1 MITKLLRMLFGKPTI
16 INKPQ
21 NEKTITFDV
30 VEESTGR
37 VLFENKIF
45 TGATCLQNMMK
56 HQILLYQRFRIILLQ
71 FHVIALGNIMLL
83 L

>member
-21 NEKTITFDV
+21 SEKTITFDV

-56 HQILLYQRFRIILLQ
+56 QKTVLKAHERT
-71 FHVIALGNIMLL
+71 ANDNDN
-83 L
+83 